1 MSHDL
6 LFPPLEFLLK
16 TAQTAPAKFPE
27 PMCGLVL
34 QSRVFF
40 RGRRRGLA
48 WQRRPDDA
56 AVFIELHAQREAH
69 LHQYI
74 FDLVERFAAEVF
86 GLQHFVLALLH
97 EFADG
102 LDIGV
107 LQAVVGTHGKFQ
119 LFHRTIQI
127 FEARIVDRILQDL
140 HVVHRLFKVD
150 EDAHMVFDEFGGQTD
165 GILRGDRA
173 VGPHFDH
180 QLFVVGHLAET
191 RGFHGVIYFAYGRV
205 NAVHRDVADG
215 QVFVVV
221 AVGGHITAAVFDAH
235 FDLQL
240 AAFANRG
247 DVYAL
252 VQDREVLVLF
262 DLRGGHR
269 TGLLDVDVDG
279 LRQVGIELDGHLL
292 QVEDNVRGVFDHA
305 GDRGEFVQHA
315 LDFYGGDGCALDGAE
330 KRTTQGIA
338 HGRSP
343 AALKRLRGEAP
354 VFFGQRFQ
362 LRGQAL
368 WFLETLPHIFP
379 SFWRPA

>member
-1 MSHDL
+1 
-6 LFPPLEFLLK
+6 
-16 TAQTAPAKFPE
+16 
-27 PMCGLVL
+27 MCGLIL

-40 RGRRRGLA
+40 RGRRRGLT
-48 WQRRPDDA
+48 WERRPDDA
-56 AVFIELHAQREAH
+56 AVFVELHAQREAH

-107 LQAVVGTHGKFQ
+107 LKAVVGTHGKFQ
-119 LFHRTIQI
+119 LFDRAIEV
-127 FEARIVDRILQDL
+127 FEARIVDSILQNL

-191 RGFHGVIYFAYGRV
+191 GGFDGVVYLAHRRV

-221 AVGGHITAAVFDAH
+221 AVGSDITASVFDAH

-240 AAFANRG
+240 AAFANGG

-252 VQDREVLVLF
+252 VQDGEVLVLF
-262 DLRGGHR
+262 DLRGGNR
-269 TGLLDVDVDG
+269 AGLLDIDVNR
-279 LRQVGIELDGHLL
+279 LRQVGVELDGHLL

-315 LDFYGGDGCALDGAE
+315 LDFHRGDGRALDGTE
-330 KRTTQGIA
+330 KRATQGIA
-338 HGRSP
+338 YGGSP
-343 AALKRLRGEAP
+343 AALKRLRGEAT
-354 VFFGQRFQ
+354 VLFG
-362 LRGQAL
+362 
-368 WFLETLPHIFP
+368 
-379 SFWRPA
+379 